1 MTDSKKKQC
10 LGMPIIEV
18 TQWEIKKK
26 QPIPV
31 CMCSEFNR
39 NLSIFHIFSTFQLAG
54 LVPDNI
60 HTKKALKS
68 SFHLRDASL
77 DKMSAGFTSAII

>member
-1 MTDSKKKQC
+1 MTDSKTKQC

-26 QPIPV
+26 PIPV
-31 CMCSEFNR
+31 CMCLEFNR

-54 LVPDNI
+54 LVLDNI
-60 HTKKALKS
+60 HIKKALKS
-68 SFHLRDASL
+68 SFPLRDASL
-77 DKMSAGFTSAII
+77 DKMSAGFTSVII

>member
-1 MTDSKKKQC
+1 MTDSKTKQC

-26 QPIPV
+26 PIPV
-31 CMCSEFNR
+31 CMCLEFNR
-39 NLSIFHIFSTFQLAG
+39 NLSIFSTFQLAG
-54 LVPDNI
+54 LVLDNI
-60 HTKKALKS
+60 HIKKALKS
-68 SFHLRDASL
+68 SFPLRDASL